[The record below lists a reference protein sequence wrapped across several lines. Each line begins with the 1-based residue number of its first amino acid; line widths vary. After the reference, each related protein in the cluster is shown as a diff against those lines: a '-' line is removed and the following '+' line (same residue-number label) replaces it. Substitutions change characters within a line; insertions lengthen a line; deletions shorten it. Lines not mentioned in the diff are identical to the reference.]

1 MKRPLFSGNS
11 ADAADRDDSQYPLS
25 TLPERVHRRRDMELN
40 TLAILI
46 LIALFALWKL
56 DFIATLLNLRALSPD
71 LPVEFADVFDA
82 ERYAR
87 SQAYTRES
95 ARFEIIHSIFSLG
108 VLLGFWFL
116 GGFGWLDGFARG
128 LAPGEIT
135 AGLIFLGLLFAG
147 HMLLHLPFSIYDT
160 FVIEEKFGFNK
171 TTPATFA
178 IDQVKG
184 LLLAALLGLPLAA
197 GILWIFS
204 HVAHA
209 WLWAWGFF
217 VAFQLFLTW
226 LAPTLILP
234 LFNKFTPMEDGP
246 LRQAI
251 QAMAAK
257 CGFPLGEIS
266 VMDGSKRSTK
276 ANAFFTGFGKTK
288 KIALYDTLVEEQSQ
302 DELVAVL
309 AHEIGHFKLKH
320 ITQRL
325 VVSMLQAGVLFYL
338 LGLVTDPDG
347 AFARQLF
354 DAFGVEQV
362 SPHVGLVLFS
372 ILFAP
377 ASRLLGIAANA
388 WSRKH
393 EFEADAFA
401 ARATGNPGSLV
412 SALKKLSAKNLSNL
426 TPHPFRVFLDYSH
439 PPVLTRIGALR
450 SL

>member
-1 MKRPLFSGNS
+1 
-11 ADAADRDDSQYPLS
+11 
-25 TLPERVHRRRDMELN
+25 MELN
-40 TLAILI
+40 AVAILI
-46 LIALFALWKL
+46 LVALFALWKL
-56 DFIATLLNLRALSPD
+56 DFIATILNLKALSPD
-71 LPVEFADVFDA
+71 LPREFADVFDA
-82 ERYAR
+82 ERYAK

-95 ARFEIIHSIFSLG
+95 ARFEIIHSAFSLA
-108 VLLGFWFL
+108 VLLAFWFA
-116 GGFGWLDGFARG
+116 GGFGWLDGLARS
-128 LAPGEIT
+128 LVPGEIA
-135 AGLIFLGLLFAG
+135 AGLIFLGLLFLG
-147 HMLLHLPFSIYDT
+147 HTLLHLPFSIYDT
-160 FVIEEKFGFNK
+160 FVIEEKYGFNK
-171 TTPATFA
+171 TTPGTFA
-178 IDQVKG
+178 ADQIKG

-197 GILWIFS
+197 GILWIFGN
-204 HVAHA
+204 VPRA

-217 VAFQLFLTW
+217 TAFQLFLTW

-234 LFNKFTPMEDGP
+234 LFNKFTPMPEGP

-276 ANAFFTGFGKTK
+276 ANAFFTGFGKNK
-288 KIALYDTLVEEQSQ
+288 KIALYDTLVEEQTQ
-302 DELVAVL
+302 EELVAVL
-309 AHEIGHFKLKH
+309 AHEIGHFKLRH
-320 ITQRL
+320 IIQRL
-325 VVSMLQAGVLFYL
+325 AVSMLQGGVLFYL
-338 LGLVTDPDG
+338 LGLAVDPAG
-347 AFARQLF
+347 KFSRQLF
-354 DAFGVEQV
+354 DAFGVDAI
-362 SPHVGLVLFS
+362 SPHVGLVLFG

-401 ARATGNPGSLV
+401 AKATEDPAALV

-439 PPVLTRIGALR
+439 PPVLTRIEALR

>member
-1 MKRPLFSGNS
+1 
-11 ADAADRDDSQYPLS
+11 
-25 TLPERVHRRRDMELN
+25 MELN
-40 TLAILI
+40 ALAILI

-56 DFIATLLNLRALSPD
+56 DLIATLLNLKALSPD
-71 LPVEFADVFDA
+71 LPREFEDVFDA
-82 ERYAR
+82 ERYAK

-95 ARFEIIHSIFSLG
+95 ARFEIIHSTFSLA

-116 GGFGWLDGFARG
+116 GGWLDDWARTLLG
-128 LAPGEIT
+128 NGIPA
-135 AGLIFLGLLFAG
+135 GLLFLGAIFVG
-147 HMLLHLPFSIYDT
+147 HMLIHLPFSIYDT

-171 TTPATFA
+171 TTPKTFA
-178 IDQVKG
+178 IDQIKG
-184 LLLAALLGLPLAA
+184 LLLAAVIGLPLAA
-197 GILWIFS
+197 GILWIFGN
-204 HVAHA
+204 VAHA

-226 LAPTLILP
+226 LAPSLILP

-251 QAMAAK
+251 QTMAAK

-276 ANAFFTGFGKTK
+276 ANAFFTGFGKNK

-320 ITQRL
+320 IIQRL
-325 VVSMLQAGVLFYL
+325 VVSMLQAGALFFL
-338 LGLVTDPDG
+338 LGLVVDPDG
-347 AFARQLF
+347 KFARELF
-354 DAFGVEQV
+354 DAFGVAKI
-362 SPHVGLVLFS
+362 SPHVGLVLFGL
-372 ILFAP
+372 LFAP
-377 ASRLLGIAANA
+377 VSRLLGIAANA

-401 ARATGNPGSLV
+401 ANATGKPESLV

-426 TPHPFRVFLDYSH
+426 TPHPFRVFLDHSH
-439 PPVLTRIGALR
+439 PPVLLRIHALR
-450 SL
+450 AIAD